1 MYLLPSL
8 FPIIS
13 VFVLSL
19 TFRFYNKNLGISII
33 FFSFIISLFSC
44 FFIAYEVIYLNSIC
58 YIDFAPWFNIGSI
71 SISWSFYFDKLNT
84 VMLLVVVCIS
94 FCVHLFA
101 IDYLGHD
108 PHLPRFLLLLYTFTI
123 FMQILV
129 TSGNL
134 IQLFLGWEGIG
145 LMSYLLINFW
155 FTRYEATNS
164 GLMAIIYNRVG
175 DCVLFLQFH

>member
-13 VFVLSL
+13 LCVLSL

-33 FFSFIISLFSC
+33 FFSFIISLLSC
-44 FFIAYEVIYLNSIC
+44 LFITYEVIYLNSVC
-58 YIDFAPWFNIGSI
+58 YIDFAPWFKIGSFAI
-71 SISWSFYFDKLNT
+71 YWSFYFDKLNT
-84 VMLLVVVCIS
+84 IMLLIVICIS

-101 IDYLGHD
+101 IDYLSHD

-175 DCVLFLQFH
+175 DCDLF

>member
-13 VFVLSL
+13 LIVLTISFIFVK
-19 TFRFYNKNLGISII
+19 KNISFSII
-33 FFSFIISLFSC
+33 FFSFMISFLSCLII
-44 FFIAYEVIYLNSIC
+44 IYEVIYLNSTCFIK
-58 YIDFAPWFNIGSI
+58 FAPWFNIGSI
-71 SISWSFYFDKLNT
+71 EISWSFYYDKLS
-84 VMLLVVVCIS
+84 VIMLFLIISIS

-101 IDYLGHD
+101 LDYLNKD
-108 PHLPRFLLLLYTFTI
+108 PHLVRFLLLLYTFTI

-134 IQLFLGWEGIG
+134 IQLFFGWEGIG
-145 LMSYLLINFW
+145 LMSYSLINYW

-175 DCVLFLQFH
+175 DCGLF